1 MRRVGL
7 SITLFLLAMR
17 VSATVRFVK
26 WEQPKVGTS
35 ADVVA
40 FDLAERKVLWKTRV
54 GKSVNFVV
62 ETSVGVLVGDDEGS
76 VVLLNGSD
84 GKVIWSTLLGKDDE
98 INRFHGES
106 EEGFL
111 VSSGDGKF
119 WLVGKEGKVL
129 TRW

>member
-1 MRRVGL
+1 MRQIGL
-7 SITLFLLAMR
+7 SIAAVLLATR

-26 WEQPKVGTS
+26 WDQPKVGTS

-40 FDLAERKVLWKTRV
+40 LDLAERKVLWKARV

-62 ETSVGVLVGDDEGS
+62 ETSVGVLVGNDEGS
-76 VVLLNGSD
+76 VVLLNRSD
-84 GKVIWSTLLGKDDE
+84 GKVLWSTLLGTDE

-111 VSSGDGKF
+111 VSTGDEKF
-119 WLVGKEGKVL
+119 WLVNKEGNIL